1 MNAAWPWS
9 MAQHGSNV
17 PFCTGIPIAQVT
29 RDGAKRWTGFLKPT
43 FSWMQYQ
50 AHDARY
56 STSIIPRIDLSQK
69 MTGRAHVVL
78 MPLAAVFWHLSVR

>member
-1 MNAAWPWS
+1 MPHGRGAWHGMAAT
-9 MAQHGSNV
+9 
-17 PFCTGIPIAQVT
+17 FCFVRAFRLRRL